1 MRDIP
6 KKGDGIQSKGG
17 EIHLGQYEGREHIW
31 GCRLARTP
39 VGRPFH
45 FREGGDRL
53 EVREEASGL
62 EEKRSRMAFRNR
74 DNACPQNIEGLV
86 CLGWKLH
93 IPFFLPSRRAG
104 LALICLFRKICLVFL
119 FSLSAPTQIATIYF
133 LELTSLSCF

>member
-17 EIHLGQYEGREHIW
+17 EIHLGQYEGGEHIW

-86 CLGWKLH
+86 PGVEAPH
-93 IPFFLPSRRAG
+93 T
-104 LALICLFRKICLVFL
+104 L
-119 FSLSAPTQIATIYF
+119 FSTISEGWSRF
-133 LELTSLSCF
+133 DLPI